1 VGANRVSGRHL
12 VMVIALRGGPWPGD
26 LDQRTGEIAGR

>member
-1 VGANRVSGRHL
+1 
-12 VMVIALRGGPWPGD
+12 MVIALRGGPWPGD